1 MAGTNDV
8 FVFKLVLIG
17 DSGVGKSCCLLRFA
31 EPWTDSF
38 DPSFIPTVGIDF
50 KMRIIQ
56 MDGRRVSLQIW
67 DTAGQE
73 SFRSIIAQYY
83 RGAMGIFLVYDVTNE
98 RSFHNI
104 RNWASTLEPHVPGD
118 SKKILIG
125 SKCDCAEKRVIS
137 SEQGQQ
143 LADELGIPF
152 FEVSAK
158 DNVNID
164 EAFYKLVSDIKAS
177 MEILQNEQ
185 TGTMAVG
192 EIHQSPPLV
201 LDLGDNGRCC

>member
-1 MAGTNDV
+1 M
-8 FVFKLVLIG
+8 
-17 DSGVGKSCCLLRFA
+17 
-31 EPWTDSF
+31 
-38 DPSFIPTVGIDF
+38 
-50 KMRIIQ
+50 
-56 MDGRRVSLQIW
+56 
-67 DTAGQE
+67 
-73 SFRSIIAQYY
+73 
-83 RGAMGIFLVYDVTNE
+83 
-98 RSFHNI
+98 
-104 RNWASTLEPHVPGD
+104 EPHVPEY

-158 DNVNID
+158 DNINID

-177 MEILQNEQ
+177 MKNLQNEQ

-192 EIHQSPPLV
+192 ESQQSPPLV